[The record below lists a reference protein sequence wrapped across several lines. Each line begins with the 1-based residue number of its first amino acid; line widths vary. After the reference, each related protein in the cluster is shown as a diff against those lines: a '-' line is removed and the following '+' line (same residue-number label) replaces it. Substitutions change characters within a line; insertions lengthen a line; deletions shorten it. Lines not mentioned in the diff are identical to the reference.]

1 MRILGTGRVQKQ
13 ALQELYQLPG
23 DNPTRET
30 TLELLYN
37 LRAMLEARQ
46 NLDPEERELIME
58 LSPLYLQRLQTVK
71 EEGIQQGVQQGQRS
85 LLESMLQV
93 KFGAVDAELAEIIDR
108 LIAVPPL
115 EQAQLIWQLSREEL
129 LARFSGDI

>member
-1 MRILGTGRVQKQ
+1 
-13 ALQELYQLPG
+13 
-23 DNPTRET
+23 
-30 TLELLYN
+30 
-37 LRAMLEARQ
+37 
-46 NLDPEERELIME
+46 
-58 LSPLYLQRLQTVK
+58 
-71 EEGIQQGVQQGQRS
+71 QQGVQQGQRS

-129 LARFSGDI
+129 LARFSRDL

>member
-1 MRILGTGRVQKQ
+1 
-13 ALQELYQLPG
+13 
-23 DNPTRET
+23 
-30 TLELLYN
+30 
-37 LRAMLEARQ
+37 
-46 NLDPEERELIME
+46 ME

-71 EEGIQQGVQQGQRS
+71 EEGIQQGQRS

>member
-1 MRILGTGRVQKQ
+1 
-13 ALQELYQLPG
+13 
-23 DNPTRET
+23 
-30 TLELLYN
+30 
-37 LRAMLEARQ
+37 
-46 NLDPEERELIME
+46 
-58 LSPLYLQRLQTVK
+58 LQRLQTVK

-129 LARFSGDI
+129 LARFSRDL